1 LSQEN
6 LARSVVGILACLWS
20 DLSLRSSFPHLFH
33 IAFRGDPVCIS
44 FDLRDTAPTNS
55 SNKESDNK
63 TFIEAQA
70 TFMLLL
76 RTYIRSG
83 SFLFV
88 FCFRARLAATLITGL
103 VVLAEFGHWALS
115 PSTLATGTIPWS
127 FARSAKLV
135 GQVGHSGN
143 RWPCP
148 WSPCHM
154 ASPKISATL
163 SPVPP
168 LAELFEIVQ

>member
-1 LSQEN
+1 
-6 LARSVVGILACLWS
+6 
-20 DLSLRSSFPHLFH
+20 
-33 IAFRGDPVCIS
+33 VCIS

-88 FCFRARLAATLITGL
+88 FCF
-103 VVLAEFGHWALS
+103 
-115 PSTLATGTIPWS
+115 
-127 FARSAKLV
+127 
-135 GQVGHSGN
+135 
-143 RWPCP
+143 
-148 WSPCHM
+148 
-154 ASPKISATL
+154 
-163 SPVPP
+163 
-168 LAELFEIVQ
+168 